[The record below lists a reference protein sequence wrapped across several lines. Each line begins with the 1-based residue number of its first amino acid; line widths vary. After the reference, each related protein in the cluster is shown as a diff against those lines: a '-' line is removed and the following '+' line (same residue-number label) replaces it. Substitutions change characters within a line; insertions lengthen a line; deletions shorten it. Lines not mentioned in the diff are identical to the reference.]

1 MRRTFATA
9 LTATLLLGACAGT
22 PGTDPVRAGLDAGP
36 AEGSF
41 MSDFAEG
48 DRRGYWQR
56 GDYAVTSDVQR
67 SRYLPENISF
77 DDTGLMI
84 SISPP
89 LEAGGYYR
97 SGAYRS
103 VRAYGDGRFETALRP
118 ASGSGL
124 VTSFF
129 LYSSSAAAEDD
140 GEITIQFA
148 GRDTTQ
154 VQFTYI
160 REGGARYTHVH
171 ELDFDAADEV
181 HLYAFERAGETVR
194 WFVDGELAHETD
206 EAAPLPPTAEA
217 TLLVNL
223 WAAESAAAEMAGGI
237 EFAEPRQA
245 RVDCISF
252 TEPGDDHPSCG
263 MPATSE

>member
-1 MRRTFATA
+1 MRRTIATA

-22 PGTDPVRAGLDAGP
+22 QGIGSPLAGLNAGP
-36 AEGSF
+36 EEGSF
-41 MSDFAEG
+41 MSDFADG
-48 DRRGYWQR
+48 DPRGYWER
-56 GDYAVTSDVQR
+56 ADYAVTSNVQR
-67 SRYLPENISF
+67 SLYLPENITF

-84 SISPP
+84 ALSPP
-89 LEAGGYYR
+89 AEADGYYR
-97 SGAYRS
+97 SGEYRS
-103 VRAYGDGRFETALRP
+103 VRQYGDGKFEAKIRP

-124 VTSFF
+124 VTNFF

-140 GEITIQFA
+140 GEVAIQFA

-154 VQFTYI
+154 VRFTYV
-160 REGGARYTHVH
+160 REGGARYAHVH
-171 ELDFDAADEV
+171 ELAFDAADEA
-181 HLYAFERAGETVR
+181 HLYAFERDGETVR

-206 EAAPLPPTAEA
+206 EAAPPPPMADA

-223 WAAESAAAEMAGGI
+223 WAAEAAVAEMAGGI

-263 MPATSE
+263 TPAAPE